1 MESDPC
7 PEEGE
12 KILAEAE
19 NILAP
24 GLLGVWSL
32 WIEQNKR
39 VFVDIKDGA
48 DFIWDKHLDG

>member
-1 MESDPC
+1 MVNLNLVIGQNCKRVGLTMESDPC

-32 WIEQNKR
+32 
-39 VFVDIKDGA
+39 
-48 DFIWDKHLDG
+48 